1 MIVCVAGNP
10 SIDRLIE
17 VEALAPGEIHR
28 PSSLVVLPGGKG
40 LHVARVCAVLGS
52 PATATGILAGH
63 AGRWITEALAH
74 EGVLGWFAW
83 GPGETRSCLSVADR
97 ATGALTEFYEPGTP
111 GTAQAWSDLVGIVA
125 SLLNSTRWLV
135 LSGSLPPET
144 PVEGYA
150 QLIVRAAAAGVP
162 AVVDSREPWLAAALD
177 AGPAL
182 VKINAYE
189 ASELLE
195 EPVADGERGVAAA
208 RTIRDRAG
216 GDGHA
221 VTITLGEAGMVLV
234 DPDGRTFTGSSSAR
248 GPTQWAAA
256 TRSWPAWWW
265 RGPTGNRGR
274 PQPQPGSG
282 RAPPTP
288 RSPAPD
294 VSIPPAPASWRRL
307 RTWLSSQGEARAASS
322 TCWRVRMCSARRH
335 PGRLVGSVTRRSS

>member
-40 LHVARVCAVLGS
+40 LHVARVSAVLGS

-63 AGRWITEALAH
+63 AGRWISEALAR
-74 EGVLGWFAW
+74 EGVLGRFAW
-83 GPGETRSCLSVADR
+83 GPGETRSCLSVSDR

-111 GTAQAWSDLVGIVA
+111 GTAQAWSDLAGIVA
-125 SLLNSTRWLV
+125 SMLNSARWLV

-144 PVEGYA
+144 PVDGYA
-150 QLIVRAAAAGVP
+150 QLIARAAAAGVP
-162 AVVDSREPWLAAALD
+162 AVVDSRGPWLAAALE

-195 EPVADGERGVAAA
+195 EPVPDGDCGVAAA

-221 VTITLGEAGMVLV
+221 VAITLGEAGMVLV
-234 DPDGRTFTGSSSAR
+234 DPDGRAFTGSSSAR
-248 GPTQWAAA
+248 GRYPVGSGDAFLAGMVVARADGEPWAAA
-256 TRSWPAWWW
+256 AAA
-265 RGPTGNRGR
+265 GLGAGAANAEVAGAGR
-274 PQPQPGSG
+274 LDP
-282 RAPPTP
+282 
-288 RSPAPD
+288 
-294 VSIPPAPASWRRL
+294 
-307 RTWLSSQGEARAASS
+307 ARARELAAIADVAELS
-322 TCWRVRMCSARRH
+322 
-335 PGRLVGSVTRRSS
+335 G